1 LHDGQSK
8 FVCIEEESRREELSL
23 KFVDFLAL
31 VVSKRREKGVGGGGA
46 GDCFSI
52 DVWSTRL
59 FSFSVIL
66 HCQANFIPSFT
77 VSIKVIACFTTFALL
92 GDCESMMWPLAC
104 PRVLGDCWH
113 VCVPAM

>member
-1 LHDGQSK
+1 MMVKVNL
-8 FVCIEEESRREELSL
+8 FVLKKNHAEKNSLSSSL
-23 KFVDFLAL
+23 ISLL
-31 VVSKRREKGVGGGGA
+31 LWSLSGGKRGWAEGGA